1 MEQIIITNNQTG
13 AKTKLFT
20 KEPFCTVKSAT
31 QEKNLMGDDTIK
43 LSIVSS
49 QLLNFGKG
57 DYITIDGE
65 VYTVRT
71 PATRQIISDKYYQYD
86 VTLYGVMYELMK
98 CLYRNTDANGR
109 SSKSSFDLTYSLKD
123 FAKVIINNMNRDYPG
138 KWVLDEENVPE
149 TEPKTINFANQ
160 NCLQVLQTIC
170 SDKNFNFDFQITQ
183 ADGVNTIHIGKFGSV
198 IAPPGGGT
206 AFEWGKGKG
215 IYQLKEEKVDDK
227 AIKTRLWVEGGTSN
241 IKAGYR
247 DFSDRLQLPYPKRL
261 NKNEHTLRDGTT
273 IQAKSQQIGIAD
285 DAKRYHEDA
294 ALAAKIG
301 TDEEYKSYDEIC
313 PKRTGSITALVDGDI
328 YSFVDNS
335 MDFDLN
341 EKDADG
347 NTKYLISG
355 VSAKITFI
363 SGKLAGQEFEIK
375 DKGYDHSKKQFTIIP
390 YQDERGQ
397 KFPTDGN
404 TAFQFAV
411 GDKYKLT
418 EINPPQSV
426 LDDAEEELWYES
438 LQDFNDMKQARVK
451 YTLTLD
457 RLYMINNT
465 PTAATVVLFK
475 TGDYVHVKDS
485 RFGIDKNIRVTKVS
499 RNLLLRQDYSITL
512 SDTVTISVAAQTVI
526 DVIEHENIIEA
537 NRLRDLTKA
546 RKAWRTTEELRNM
559 VYDTDGYFDP
569 ENIKPNSIDTN
580 MLTVGSKSQQ
590 FILSGVILEANKGG
604 NANIFN
610 ATGGVLTHLTI
621 NSDSVRNWTLQEA
634 QFTLANTNGY
644 YLFAKCSKT
653 ANTGVWFVSQ
663 DKLLVENASDPDNY
677 YFQVGILSAVYADDG
692 FRDFV
697 STYGFT
703 RINGNTIT
711 TGKIVTSDG
720 ENYLDLD
727 GNKFR
732 IGDSTSSVDWNVT
745 AQNQLTLH
753 NVRLLSDSGDTAP
766 IGVYRGVYN
775 AAYTYYYGD
784 EVSYTSGGA
793 TKTYRHTNKTATK
806 GIPPTNTT
814 YWNVIAQ
821 GANGQNGQD
830 GKDGQPGQDG
840 QPGAD
845 GKDGKDGTTY
855 YTWIKYADDASGSG
869 ISDSPVG
876 KDYIGFAYNKITPA
890 ESINPKDYDWVLFKG
905 TDGTDGLP
913 GRPGADGKT
922 YYTWIKYSDVA
933 NPTSSSQ
940 IYDTPKETTE
950 YIGIAVNQTSQTEST
965 DPSKY
970 TWSKFKGD
978 QGVAGIYIQVA
989 PTTVVAKKSS
999 AAKRYEVEIMLFD
1012 NGTAVE
1018 YGSEDDNFLCSV
1030 LSSSSVITENLTW
1043 SFTSSGTL
1051 FKYRLTL
1058 RADKTENVDI
1068 PFTVTYKEKQYAFS
1082 IKFTTVEDGDT
1093 GDYFEYRYA
1102 VNGSTSTPPSL
1113 ATTSRTPSGWST
1125 TQPTVGSLQYLWRT
1139 MAKISGANETL
1150 LQDWS
1155 TPVRVTPYNGVD
1167 GADGTD
1173 GRDGKDG
1180 ASYNPNILRSADFS
1194 DLSQWMHHN
1203 GNVLADAMDGVSG
1216 FYGKYDSDADP
1227 TARGYIELAQQLL
1240 VKTGTD
1246 SFARLNPST
1255 WYTLSFWAKKSV
1267 DMITINET
1275 SNKYGFASKQ
1285 CNLQAGVAYKIGIY
1299 GKISTVAKNAGKRL
1313 VVYIYK
1319 KDWSW
1324 SHSVSIDS
1332 TTVSWGYISFNDAP
1346 TTGAYEIQAYLYD
1359 NTRPSGVD
1367 VGTAT
1372 VSYYQI
1378 ERGGQL
1384 NTYLYPSL
1392 VDTAADYIVDGLKVA
1407 SKPGDGCVT
1416 WRLTTAWEKHTV
1428 TFKTRSYIAGSDQ
1441 YVLFRLTLMSDTTYI
1456 CMPKLERGTEAS
1468 AFGMNNRD
1476 LVGSSPALVYRGDY
1490 KADQTYYGTNAR
1502 VDAVKYQGV
1511 YYVARVDAG
1520 SFSNIVPTDS
1530 RKWNTFGAQFE
1541 SIATSLLLAENANIA
1556 NWIFRDG
1563 MLYSQ
1568 TGDCY
1573 LNGITGEISTTGLI
1587 RKKMLHITSQ
1597 NISQYTETHDQGTV
1611 YEQTIIN
1618 WHKAG
1623 SLITV
1628 DYFPDNYICYLPS
1641 IYPSAN
1647 KYTEENANLAR
1658 SYVGSTMI
1666 IYNKSGRSI
1675 AVSGRCAETDDN
1687 RGVSIVIGSGQ
1698 MCVFQCKVTFDSS
1711 GREDVY
1717 WLYKK
1722 GTPMS

>member
-13 AKTKLFT
+13 QSKKLFT
-20 KEPFCTVKSAT
+20 KEPFCTVKSAI

-71 PATRQIISDKYYQYD
+71 PATRQIISDNYYQYD

-138 KWVLDEENVPE
+138 KWVLDEANVPE
-149 TEPKTINFANQ
+149 TEPKTISFANQ
-160 NCLQVLQTIC
+160 NCLQVLQAIC
-170 SDKNFNFDFQITQ
+170 SDKNFNYDFQITQ
-183 ADGVNTIHIGKFGSV
+183 ADGVKTIHIGKFGSV
-198 IAPPGGGT
+198 IAPPGGGD

-215 IYQLKEEKVDDK
+215 IYQLKEEKVDDT
-227 AIKTRLWVEGGTSN
+227 AIKTRLWAEGGTTN
-241 IKAGYR
+241 IKSGYR
-247 DFSDRLQLPYPKRL
+247 GFSDRLQLPYPKRL

-273 IQAKSQQIGIAD
+273 ILAKSQQIGITD
-285 DAKRYHEDA
+285 DTKRYHEDA
-294 ALAAKIG
+294 TLAAMIG
-301 TDEEYKSYDEIC
+301 TDEEYKSYDEIH
-313 PKRTGSITALVDGDI
+313 PKCTGSITALVDGDI
-328 YSFVDNS
+328 YSFVDSS

-341 EKDADG
+341 EKDPDG
-347 NTKYLISG
+347 NTKYLIGG

-465 PTAATVVLFK
+465 PTAASVVVFK
-475 TGDYVHVKDS
+475 VGDYVHVKDS

-610 ATGGVLTHLTI
+610 ATGGILSHLTI
-621 NSDSVRNWTLQEA
+621 NEDGIRNWTMSEA

-644 YLFAKCSKT
+644 YVFAKCSKT
-653 ANTGVWFVSQ
+653 ADTGVWFVSQ

-677 YFQVGILSAVYADDG
+677 YFQVGILSAVYPGDDN

-697 STYGFT
+697 TTYGFT

-711 TGKIVTSDG
+711 TGRIVTSDG

-793 TKTYRHTNKTATK
+793 TKTYRYTNKTATK
-806 GIPPTNTT
+806 GVPPTNTT

-821 GANGQNGQD
+821 GANGQ
-830 GKDGQPGQDG
+830 DGQPGT
-840 QPGAD
+840 D
-845 GKDGKDGTTY
+845 GKDGKD
-855 YTWIKYADDASGSG
+855 
-869 ISDSPVG
+869 
-876 KDYIGFAYNKITPA
+876 
-890 ESINPKDYDWVLFKG
+890 
-905 TDGTDGLP
+905 
-913 GRPGADGKT
+913 
-922 YYTWIKYSDVA
+922 
-933 NPTSSSQ
+933 
-940 IYDTPKETTE
+940 
-950 YIGIAVNQTSQTEST
+950 
-965 DPSKY
+965 
-970 TWSKFKGD
+970 
-978 QGVAGIYIQVA
+978 
-989 PTTVVAKKSS
+989 
-999 AAKRYEVEIMLFD
+999 
-1012 NGTAVE
+1012 
-1018 YGSEDDNFLCSV
+1018 
-1030 LSSSSVITENLTW
+1030 
-1043 SFTSSGTL
+1043 
-1051 FKYRLTL
+1051 
-1058 RADKTENVDI
+1058 
-1068 PFTVTYKEKQYAFS
+1068 
-1082 IKFTTVEDGDT
+1082 

-1102 VNGSTSTPPSL
+1102 VNGSTSTPPAL
-1113 ATTSRTPSGWST
+1113 LVTSRTPTGWST
-1125 TQPTVGSLQYLWRT
+1125 TQPTVGALQYLWST
-1139 MAKISGANETL
+1139 MAKISGSKNTL
-1150 LQDWS
+1150 LQNWS

-1167 GADGTD
+1167 GTNGT
-1173 GRDGKDG
+1173 DGKDG
-1180 ASYNPNILRSADFS
+1180 VSYNPNILRSADFN
-1194 DLSQWMHHN
+1194 DLTQWESHN
-1203 GNVLADAMDGVSG
+1203 GTILPDALDGVQG
-1216 FYGKYDSDADP
+1216 FYGKYDSAIDSDC
-1227 TARGYIELAQQLL
+1227 TGYINLAQQLL
-1240 VKTGTD
+1240 VKTG
-1246 SFARLNPST
+1246 SGGFSKINPST
-1255 WYTLSFWAKKSV
+1255 WYTLSFWAKKAV
-1267 DMITINET
+1267 QMITISET
-1275 SNKYGFASKQ
+1275 SNKYGFAQKQ
-1285 CNLQAGVAYKIGIY
+1285 CNLQAGVSYNIGVY
-1299 GKISTVAKNAGKRL
+1299 GSISDAAKAAGKKL
-1313 VVYIYK
+1313 AVFIF
-1319 KDWSW
+1319 DDEWTWSR
-1324 SHSVSIDS
+1324 SVQIDS
-1332 TTVSWGYISFNDAP
+1332 TTNTWGYISFNDAP
-1346 TTGAYEIQAYLYD
+1346 ATGRYWIKAYLFD
-1359 NTRPSGVD
+1359 STRPSGVD

-1372 VSYYQI
+1372 VAYYQI

-1384 NTYLYPSL
+1384 DTYLYPSL
-1392 VDTAADYIVDGLKVA
+1392 VDTTADFIVDGIKQT
-1407 SKPGDGCVT
+1407 SHPGDGHVN
-1416 WRLTTAWEKHTV
+1416 WKLTTEWKKHTV
-1428 TFKTRSYIAGSDQ
+1428 TFKTKSYIAGSDQ
-1441 YVLFRLTLMSDTTYI
+1441 HLLFRLILMSDTTYI

-1468 AFGMNNRD
+1468 AFGFNDHD
-1476 LVGSSPALVYRGDY
+1476 LKGESPVMMYRGEYDSTKTYTGSSI
-1490 KADQTYYGTNAR
+1490 R
-1502 VDAVKYQGV
+1502 VDAVKFNGV
-1511 YYVARVDAG
+1511 YYIARSDVGDFSGKDPTNTDYWNLFG
-1520 SFSNIVPTDS
+1520 S
-1530 RKWNTFGAQFE
+1530 QFE
-1541 SIATSLLLAENANIA
+1541 SVATTLLLAEFAYIDNLGVRNLLTATEGKRVHISQEDNSVSIYDGNGDTCIRIEGDSYTDSQLFGGSSVDVTVPSQSLSYQTGNALHPNSVFNTRKTSMKSFDFGYAGMFTGRVQFNLKFSGSYTLRSGQISRTFGATLHIYLDNTLIGSIRVDDTVKTKSTSVDISQAIA
-1556 NWIFRDG
+1556 NG
-1563 MLYSQ
+1563 THKLYYMVEVSNPNYAEGSSYSVEAGISF
-1568 TGDCY
+1568 TNCKAVADMRMSRY
-1573 LNGITGEISTTGLI
+1573 FANG
-1587 RKKMLHITSQ
+1587 
-1597 NISQYTETHDQGTV
+1597 
-1611 YEQTIIN
+1611 
-1618 WHKAG
+1618 
-1623 SLITV
+1623 
-1628 DYFPDNYICYLPS
+1628 
-1641 IYPSAN
+1641 
-1647 KYTEENANLAR
+1647 NA
-1658 SYVGSTMI
+1658 VGSSSTQYMESI
-1666 IYNKSGRSI
+1666 LENDILTHKVISGNAGIQISNGVMKIRIGGTWYN
-1675 AVSGRCAETDDN
+1675 VSRN
-1687 RGVSIVIGSGQ
+1687 
-1698 MCVFQCKVTFDSS
+1698 SS
-1711 GREDVY
+1711 TGA
-1717 WLYKK
+1717 L
-1722 GTPMS
+1722 TLST

>member
-13 AKTKLFT
+13 QSKKLFT
-20 KEPFCTVKSAT
+20 KEPFCTVKSAI

-71 PATRQIISDKYYQYD
+71 PATRQIISDNYYQYD

-123 FAKVIINNMNRDYPG
+123 FAKVIVNNMNRDYPG
-138 KWVLDEENVPE
+138 KWVLDEANVPE
-149 TEPKTINFANQ
+149 TEPKTISFANQ
-160 NCLQVLQTIC
+160 NCLQVLQAIC
-170 SDKNFNFDFQITQ
+170 SDKNFNYDFQITQ
-183 ADGVNTIHIGKFGSV
+183 ADGVKTIHIGKFGSV
-198 IAPPGGGT
+198 IAPPGGGA

-215 IYQLKEEKVDDK
+215 IYQLKEEKVDDT
-227 AIKTRLWVEGGTSN
+227 AIKTRLWAEGGTTN
-241 IKAGYR
+241 IKSGYR

-273 IQAKSQQIGIAD
+273 ILAKSQQIGITD
-285 DAKRYHEDA
+285 DTKRYHEDA
-294 ALAAKIG
+294 TLAAMIG
-301 TDEEYKSYDEIC
+301 TDEEYKSYDEIY

-328 YSFVDNS
+328 YSFVDSS

-347 NTKYLISG
+347 NTKYLIGG

-465 PTAATVVLFK
+465 PTAASVVVFK
-475 TGDYVHVKDS
+475 VGDYVHVKDS
-485 RFGIDKNIRVTKVS
+485 RFAIDKNIRVTKVS

-590 FILSGVILEANKGG
+590 FILSGVIMEANKGG

-610 ATGGVLTHLTI
+610 ATGGILSHLTI
-621 NSDSVRNWTLQEA
+621 KDDGIRNWTMSEA

-644 YLFAKCSKT
+644 YVFAKCSKT
-653 ANTGVWFVSQ
+653 GETGVWFVSQ

-697 STYGFT
+697 TTYGFT

-711 TGKIVTSDG
+711 TGRIVTSDG

-732 IGDSTSSVDWNVT
+732 IGDSTSYVDWNVT

-793 TKTYRHTNKTATK
+793 TKTYRYTNKTATK
-806 GIPPTNTT
+806 GVPPTNTT

-821 GANGQNGQD
+821 GANGQ
-830 GKDGQPGQDG
+830 DGQPGT
-840 QPGAD
+840 D
-845 GKDGKDGTTY
+845 GKDGKD
-855 YTWIKYADDASGSG
+855 
-869 ISDSPVG
+869 
-876 KDYIGFAYNKITPA
+876 
-890 ESINPKDYDWVLFKG
+890 
-905 TDGTDGLP
+905 
-913 GRPGADGKT
+913 
-922 YYTWIKYSDVA
+922 
-933 NPTSSSQ
+933 
-940 IYDTPKETTE
+940 
-950 YIGIAVNQTSQTEST
+950 
-965 DPSKY
+965 
-970 TWSKFKGD
+970 
-978 QGVAGIYIQVA
+978 
-989 PTTVVAKKSS
+989 
-999 AAKRYEVEIMLFD
+999 
-1012 NGTAVE
+1012 
-1018 YGSEDDNFLCSV
+1018 
-1030 LSSSSVITENLTW
+1030 
-1043 SFTSSGTL
+1043 
-1051 FKYRLTL
+1051 
-1058 RADKTENVDI
+1058 
-1068 PFTVTYKEKQYAFS
+1068 
-1082 IKFTTVEDGDT
+1082 

-1102 VNGSTSTPPSL
+1102 VNGSTSTPPAL
-1113 ATTSRTPSGWST
+1113 LVTSRTPTGWST
-1125 TQPTVGSLQYLWRT
+1125 TQPTVGALQYLWST
-1139 MAKISGANETL
+1139 MAKISGSKNTL
-1150 LQDWS
+1150 LQNWS

-1167 GADGTD
+1167 GTNGT
-1173 GRDGKDG
+1173 DGKDG
-1180 ASYNPNILRSADFS
+1180 VSYNPNILRSADFN
-1194 DLSQWMHHN
+1194 DLTQWESHN
-1203 GNVLADAMDGVSG
+1203 GTILPDALDGVQG
-1216 FYGKYDSDADP
+1216 FYGKYDSAIDSDC
-1227 TARGYIELAQQLL
+1227 TGYINLAQQLL
-1240 VKTGTD
+1240 VKTG
-1246 SFARLNPST
+1246 SGGFSKINPST
-1255 WYTLSFWAKKSV
+1255 WYTFSFWAKKAV
-1267 DMITINET
+1267 QMITISET
-1275 SNKYGFASKQ
+1275 SNKYGFAQKQ
-1285 CNLQAGVAYKIGIY
+1285 CNLQAGVSYNIGVY
-1299 GKISTVAKNAGKRL
+1299 GSISDAAKAAGKKL
-1313 VVYIYK
+1313 AVFIF
-1319 KDWSW
+1319 DDEWTWSR
-1324 SHSVSIDS
+1324 SVQIDS
-1332 TTVSWGYISFNDAP
+1332 TTNTWGYISFNDAP
-1346 TTGAYEIQAYLYD
+1346 ATGRYWIKAYLFD
-1359 NTRPSGVD
+1359 STRPSGVD

-1372 VSYYQI
+1372 VAYYQI

-1384 NTYLYPSL
+1384 DTYLYPSL
-1392 VDTAADYIVDGLKVA
+1392 VDTTADFIVDGIKQTSHPV
-1407 SKPGDGCVT
+1407 DGHVN
-1416 WRLTTAWEKHTV
+1416 WKLTTEWKKHTV
-1428 TFKTRSYIAGSDQ
+1428 TFKTKSYIAGSDQ
-1441 YVLFRLTLMSDTTYI
+1441 HLLFRLILMSDTTYI

-1468 AFGMNNRD
+1468 AFGFNDHD
-1476 LVGSSPALVYRGDY
+1476 LKGESPVMMYRGEYDSTKTYTGSSI
-1490 KADQTYYGTNAR
+1490 R
-1502 VDAVKYQGV
+1502 VDAVKFNGV
-1511 YYVARVDAG
+1511 YYIARSDVGDFSGKDPTNTDYWNLFG
-1520 SFSNIVPTDS
+1520 S
-1530 RKWNTFGAQFE
+1530 QFE
-1541 SIATSLLLAENANIA
+1541 SVATTLLLAEFAYIDNLGVRNLLTATEGKRVHISQEDNSVSIYDGNGDTCIRIEGDSYTDSQLFGGSSVDVTVPSQSLSYQTGNALHPNSVFNTRKTSMKSFDFGYAGMFTGRVQFNLKFSGSYTLRSGQISRTFGATLHIYLDNTLIGSIRVDDTVKTKSTSVDISQAIA
-1556 NWIFRDG
+1556 NGTHKLYYMVEVSNPNYADG
-1563 MLYSQ
+1563 SSYSVEAGISF
-1568 TGDCY
+1568 TNCKAVADMRMSRY
-1573 LNGITGEISTTGLI
+1573 FANG
-1587 RKKMLHITSQ
+1587 
-1597 NISQYTETHDQGTV
+1597 
-1611 YEQTIIN
+1611 
-1618 WHKAG
+1618 
-1623 SLITV
+1623 
-1628 DYFPDNYICYLPS
+1628 
-1641 IYPSAN
+1641 
-1647 KYTEENANLAR
+1647 NA
-1658 SYVGSTMI
+1658 VGSSSTQYMESI
-1666 IYNKSGRSI
+1666 LENDILTHKVISGNAGIQISNGVMKIRIGGTWYN
-1675 AVSGRCAETDDN
+1675 VSRN
-1687 RGVSIVIGSGQ
+1687 
-1698 MCVFQCKVTFDSS
+1698 SS
-1711 GREDVY
+1711 TGA
-1717 WLYKK
+1717 L
-1722 GTPMS
+1722 TLST

>member
-13 AKTKLFT
+13 QSKKLFT
-20 KEPFCTVKSAT
+20 KEPFCTVKSAI

-71 PATRQIISDKYYQYD
+71 PATRQIISDNYYQYD

-138 KWVLDEENVPE
+138 KWVLDEANVPE
-149 TEPKTINFANQ
+149 TEPKTISFANQ
-160 NCLQVLQTIC
+160 NCLQVLQAIC
-170 SDKNFNFDFQITQ
+170 SDKNFNYDFQITQ
-183 ADGVNTIHIGKFGSV
+183 SDGVKTIHIGKFGSV
-198 IAPPGGGT
+198 IAPPGGGA

-215 IYQLKEEKVDDK
+215 IYQLKEEKVDDT
-227 AIKTRLWVEGGTSN
+227 AIKTRLWAEGGTTN
-241 IKAGYR
+241 IKSGYR

-273 IQAKSQQIGIAD
+273 ILAKSQQIGITD

-294 ALAAKIG
+294 TLAAMIG
-301 TDEEYKSYDEIC
+301 TDEEYKSYDEIY

-328 YSFVDNS
+328 YSFVDSS

-347 NTKYLISG
+347 NTKYLIGG

-404 TAFQFAV
+404 AAFQFAV
-411 GDKYKLT
+411 GNKYKLT
-418 EINPPQSV
+418 EINPPQSA

-465 PTAATVVLFK
+465 PTAASVVVFK
-475 TGDYVHVKDS
+475 VGDYVHVKDS

-610 ATGGVLTHLTI
+610 ATGGILSHLTI
-621 NSDSVRNWTLQEA
+621 KNDGIRNWTMSEA

-644 YLFAKCSKT
+644 YVFAKCSKT
-653 ANTGVWFVSQ
+653 GETGVWFVSQ

-697 STYGFT
+697 TTYGFT

-711 TGKIVTSDG
+711 TGRIVTSDG

-793 TKTYRHTNKTATK
+793 TKTYRYTNKTATK
-806 GIPPTNTT
+806 GVPPTNTT

-821 GANGQNGQD
+821 GANGQ
-830 GKDGQPGQDG
+830 DGQPGT
-840 QPGAD
+840 D
-845 GKDGKDGTTY
+845 GKDGKD
-855 YTWIKYADDASGSG
+855 
-869 ISDSPVG
+869 
-876 KDYIGFAYNKITPA
+876 
-890 ESINPKDYDWVLFKG
+890 
-905 TDGTDGLP
+905 
-913 GRPGADGKT
+913 
-922 YYTWIKYSDVA
+922 
-933 NPTSSSQ
+933 
-940 IYDTPKETTE
+940 
-950 YIGIAVNQTSQTEST
+950 
-965 DPSKY
+965 
-970 TWSKFKGD
+970 
-978 QGVAGIYIQVA
+978 
-989 PTTVVAKKSS
+989 
-999 AAKRYEVEIMLFD
+999 
-1012 NGTAVE
+1012 
-1018 YGSEDDNFLCSV
+1018 
-1030 LSSSSVITENLTW
+1030 
-1043 SFTSSGTL
+1043 
-1051 FKYRLTL
+1051 
-1058 RADKTENVDI
+1058 
-1068 PFTVTYKEKQYAFS
+1068 
-1082 IKFTTVEDGDT
+1082 

-1102 VNGSTSTPPSL
+1102 VNGSTSTPPAL
-1113 ATTSRTPSGWST
+1113 LVTSRTPTGWST
-1125 TQPTVGSLQYLWRT
+1125 TQPTVGALQYLWST
-1139 MAKISGANETL
+1139 MAKISGSKNTL
-1150 LQDWS
+1150 IQNWS

-1167 GADGTD
+1167 GTNGT
-1173 GRDGKDG
+1173 DGKDG
-1180 ASYNPNILRSADFS
+1180 ADGVDGKDGVSYNPNILRSADFN
-1194 DLSQWMHHN
+1194 DLTQWESHN
-1203 GNVLADAMDGVSG
+1203 GTILPDALDGVQG
-1216 FYGKYDSDADP
+1216 FYGKYDSAIDSDC
-1227 TARGYIELAQQLL
+1227 TGYINLAQQLL
-1240 VKTGTD
+1240 VKTG
-1246 SFARLNPST
+1246 SGGFSKINPST
-1255 WYTLSFWAKKSV
+1255 WYTFSFWAKKAV
-1267 DMITINET
+1267 QMITISVT
-1275 SNKYGFASKQ
+1275 SNKYGFAQKQ
-1285 CNLQAGVAYKIGIY
+1285 CNLQAGVSYNIGVY
-1299 GKISTVAKNAGKRL
+1299 GSISDAAKAAGKKL
-1313 VVYIYK
+1313 AVFIF
-1319 KDWSW
+1319 DDEWTWSR
-1324 SHSVSIDS
+1324 SVQIDS
-1332 TTVSWGYISFNDAP
+1332 TTNTWGYISFNDAP
-1346 TTGAYEIQAYLYD
+1346 ATGRYWIKAYLFD
-1359 NTRPSGVD
+1359 STRPSGVD

-1372 VSYYQI
+1372 VAYYQI

-1384 NTYLYPSL
+1384 DTYLYPSL
-1392 VDTAADYIVDGLKVA
+1392 VDTTADFIVDGINQT
-1407 SKPGDGCVT
+1407 SHPGDGHVN
-1416 WRLTTAWEKHTV
+1416 WKLTTEWKKHTV
-1428 TFKTRSYIAGSDQ
+1428 TFKTKNYITGSLQ
-1441 YVLFRLTLMSDTTYI
+1441 HLLFRLTLMADTTYI

-1468 AFGMNNRD
+1468 AFGFNDHD
-1476 LVGSSPALVYRGDY
+1476 LKGESPVMMYRGEYDSTKTYTGSSI
-1490 KADQTYYGTNAR
+1490 R
-1502 VDAVKYQGV
+1502 VDAVKFNGV
-1511 YYVARVDAG
+1511 YYIARSDVGDFSGKDPTNTDYWNLFG
-1520 SFSNIVPTDS
+1520 S
-1530 RKWNTFGAQFE
+1530 QFE
-1541 SIATSLLLAENANIA
+1541 NVATTLLLAEFAYIDNLGVRNLLTATEGKRVHISQEDNSVSIYDGNGDTCIRIEGDSYTDSQLFGGSSVDVTVPSQSLSYQTGNALHPNSVFNTGKTSMKSFDFGYAGMFTGRVQFNLKFSGSYTLRSGQISRTFGATLHIYLDNTLIGSIRVDDTVKTKSTSVDISKAIA
-1556 NWIFRDG
+1556 NGTHKLYYMVEVSNPNYADG
-1563 MLYSQ
+1563 SHYTVEAGISFTNCKAVADMKMSRYFA
-1568 TGDCY
+1568 
-1573 LNGITGEISTTGLI
+1573 NG
-1587 RKKMLHITSQ
+1587 
-1597 NISQYTETHDQGTV
+1597 
-1611 YEQTIIN
+1611 
-1618 WHKAG
+1618 
-1623 SLITV
+1623 
-1628 DYFPDNYICYLPS
+1628 
-1641 IYPSAN
+1641 
-1647 KYTEENANLAR
+1647 NA
-1658 SYVGSTMI
+1658 VGSSSTQYMESI
-1666 IYNKSGRSI
+1666 LENDILTHKVISGNAGIQISNGVMKIRIGGTWYN
-1675 AVSGRCAETDDN
+1675 VSRN
-1687 RGVSIVIGSGQ
+1687 
-1698 MCVFQCKVTFDSS
+1698 SS
-1711 GREDVY
+1711 TGA
-1717 WLYKK
+1717 L
-1722 GTPMS
+1722 TLST

>member
-198 IAPPGGGT
+198 IVPPGGGT

-341 EKDADG
+341 EKDANG

-397 KFPTDGN
+397 KFPTEGN

-537 NRLRDLTKA
+537 NRLRDLTKV

-793 TKTYRHTNKTATK
+793 TKTYRHTNKTATR
-806 GIPPTNTT
+806 GIAPTNTT
-814 YWNVIAQ
+814 YWGVIAQ
-821 GANGQNGQD
+821 GANGQK
-830 GKDGQPGQDG
+830 GKD
-840 QPGAD
+840 
-845 GKDGKDGTTY
+845 
-855 YTWIKYADDASGSG
+855 
-869 ISDSPVG
+869 
-876 KDYIGFAYNKITPA
+876 
-890 ESINPKDYDWVLFKG
+890 
-905 TDGTDGLP
+905 
-913 GRPGADGKT
+913 
-922 YYTWIKYSDVA
+922 
-933 NPTSSSQ
+933 
-940 IYDTPKETTE
+940 
-950 YIGIAVNQTSQTEST
+950 
-965 DPSKY
+965 
-970 TWSKFKGD
+970 
-978 QGVAGIYIQVA
+978 
-989 PTTVVAKKSS
+989 
-999 AAKRYEVEIMLFD
+999 
-1012 NGTAVE
+1012 
-1018 YGSEDDNFLCSV
+1018 
-1030 LSSSSVITENLTW
+1030 
-1043 SFTSSGTL
+1043 
-1051 FKYRLTL
+1051 
-1058 RADKTENVDI
+1058 
-1068 PFTVTYKEKQYAFS
+1068 
-1082 IKFTTVEDGDT
+1082 

-1102 VNGSTSTPPSL
+1102 VNGSTSTPPNL
-1113 ATTSRTPSGWST
+1113 VVTSRTPSGWST
-1125 TQPTVGSLQYLWRT
+1125 TQPGVGTLQYLWRT
-1139 MAKISGANETL
+1139 MAKISGANNTL
-1150 LQDWS
+1150 LQNWS

-1167 GADGTD
+1167 G
-1173 GRDGKDG
+1173 KDG
-1180 ASYNPNILRSADFS
+1180 VGYNPNIIRSADFN
-1194 DLSQWMHHN
+1194 DLTQWEIHN
-1203 GNVLADAMDGVSG
+1203 GTILPDAIDGVQG
-1216 FYGKYDSDADP
+1216 FYGKYESEKDP

-1240 VKTGTD
+1240 VKSGTGG
-1246 SFARLNPST
+1246 FARLNPST
-1255 WYTLSFWAKKSV
+1255 WYTLSFWAKKAV
-1267 DMITINET
+1267 DMITIRET
-1275 SNKYGFASKQ
+1275 SNQYGFAIKQ
-1285 CNLQAGVAYKIGIY
+1285 CNLQAGVAYKIGVY
-1299 GKISTVAKNAGKRL
+1299 GSINDAAKAAGKKL
-1313 VVYIYK
+1313 AVFVCNES
-1319 KDWSW
+1319 WSW
-1324 SHSVSIDS
+1324 SKNVMIE
-1332 TTVSWGYISFNDAP
+1332 TTNSSWGWISFNDVP
-1346 TTGAYEIQAYLYD
+1346 TTGIYYIKAYLYD
-1359 NTRPSGVD
+1359 NERPSGVD

-1372 VSYYQI
+1372 VNFYQI

-1384 NTYLYPSL
+1384 NTYLYPSM

-1407 SKPGDGCVT
+1407 SKPVDGCVT
-1416 WRLTTAWEKHTV
+1416 WKLSTEWTKHTV
-1428 TFKTRSYIAGSDQ
+1428 TFKTKSYLTGANQ
-1441 YVLFRLTLMSDTTYI
+1441 HVLFRLNLMSDTTYI

-1476 LVGSSPALVYRGDY
+1476 LVGSSPALVYRGEY
-1490 KADQTYYGTNAR
+1490 KSSLTYYGNNTR
-1502 VDAVKYQGV
+1502 VDAVKYNGV

-1520 SFSNIVPTDS
+1520 SFSGIVPTNTDS
-1530 RKWNTFGAQFE
+1530 WNTFGAQFE
-1541 SIATSLLLAENANIA
+1541 SVATNLLLAENANIGDWVFV
-1556 NWIFRDG
+1556 NGHI
-1563 MLYSQ
+1563 YSA
-1568 TGDCY
+1568 DKNMV
-1573 LNGITGEISTTGLI
+1573 LNGADGEIFATCDTDGSPYAIIDFGAKINLSAKSGIISIDAKNAPSYSTGSSYMAPSGIFANLAGTNALPASTGFTHRGAIVGLGFANVNKSEWAMNANETIVAGVYGRASNNGTAPAYGGFFQDLYAGGLTLGRKCITGTSDNTTYL
-1587 RKKMLHITSQ
+1587 TSGDTMV
-1597 NISQYTETHDQGTV
+1597 IGYTSAIGTV
-1611 YEQTIIN
+1611 Y
-1618 WHKAG
+1618 
-1623 SLITV
+1623 
-1628 DYFPDNYICYLPS
+1628 LPS
-1641 IYPSAN
+1641 NPKEGQIVFIKQWWTGTLRLKPYP
-1647 KYTEENANLAR
+1647 
-1658 SYVGSTMI
+1658 
-1666 IYNKSGRSI
+1666 
-1675 AVSGRCAETDDN
+1675 
-1687 RGVSIVIGSGQ
+1687 GQ
-1698 MCVFQCKVTFDSS
+1698 SLYDDSS
-1711 GREDVY
+1711 SNMYLDFSEGQGGMAVFTIGY
-1717 WLYKK
+1717 INNVITSAWLINRWRF
-1722 GTPMS
+1722 

>member
-13 AKTKLFT
+13 QSKKLFT
-20 KEPFCTVKSAT
+20 KEPFCTVKSAI

-49 QLLNFGKG
+49 QLMNFGKG

-71 PATRQIISDKYYQYD
+71 PATRQIISDNYYQYD

-138 KWVLDEENVPE
+138 KWVLDEANVPE
-149 TEPKTINFANQ
+149 TEPKTISFANQ
-160 NCLQVLQTIC
+160 NCLQVLQAIC
-170 SDKNFNFDFQITQ
+170 SDKNFNYDFQITQ
-183 ADGVNTIHIGKFGSV
+183 ADGVKTIHIGKFGSV
-198 IAPPGGGT
+198 IAPPGGGD

-215 IYQLKEEKVDDK
+215 IYQLKEEKVDDT
-227 AIKTRLWVEGGTSN
+227 AIKTRLWAEGGTTN
-241 IKAGYR
+241 IKSGYR

-273 IQAKSQQIGIAD
+273 ILAKSQQIGITD

-294 ALAAKIG
+294 TLAAMIG
-301 TDEEYKSYDEIC
+301 TDEEYKSYDEIY

-328 YSFVDNS
+328 YSFVDSS

-347 NTKYLISG
+347 NTKYLIGG

-397 KFPTDGN
+397 KFPTEGN
-404 TAFQFAV
+404 IAFQFDV
-411 GDKYKLT
+411 GNKYKLT
-418 EINPPQSV
+418 DINPPKSA

-465 PTAATVVLFK
+465 PTAASVVVFK
-475 TGDYVHVKDS
+475 VGDYVHVKDS
-485 RFGIDKNIRVTKVS
+485 RFAIDKNIRVTKVS

-604 NANIFN
+604 NANKFN
-610 ATGGVLTHLTI
+610 ATGGILSHLTI
-621 NSDSVRNWTLQEA
+621 KDDGIRNWAMSEA
-634 QFTLANTNGY
+634 QFTLDNTNGY
-644 YLFAKCSKT
+644 YVFAKCSKT
-653 ANTGVWFVSQ
+653 ADTGVWFVSQ

-677 YFQVGILSAVYADDG
+677 YFQVGILSAVYPGDDN

-697 STYGFT
+697 TTYGFT

-711 TGKIVTSDG
+711 TGRIVTSDG

-793 TKTYRHTNKTATK
+793 TKTYRYTNKTATK
-806 GIPPTNTT
+806 GVPPTNTT

-821 GANGQNGQD
+821 GANGQ
-830 GKDGQPGQDG
+830 DGQPGT
-840 QPGAD
+840 D
-845 GKDGKDGTTY
+845 GKDGKD
-855 YTWIKYADDASGSG
+855 
-869 ISDSPVG
+869 
-876 KDYIGFAYNKITPA
+876 
-890 ESINPKDYDWVLFKG
+890 
-905 TDGTDGLP
+905 
-913 GRPGADGKT
+913 
-922 YYTWIKYSDVA
+922 
-933 NPTSSSQ
+933 
-940 IYDTPKETTE
+940 
-950 YIGIAVNQTSQTEST
+950 
-965 DPSKY
+965 
-970 TWSKFKGD
+970 
-978 QGVAGIYIQVA
+978 
-989 PTTVVAKKSS
+989 
-999 AAKRYEVEIMLFD
+999 
-1012 NGTAVE
+1012 
-1018 YGSEDDNFLCSV
+1018 
-1030 LSSSSVITENLTW
+1030 
-1043 SFTSSGTL
+1043 
-1051 FKYRLTL
+1051 
-1058 RADKTENVDI
+1058 
-1068 PFTVTYKEKQYAFS
+1068 
-1082 IKFTTVEDGDT
+1082 

-1102 VNGSTSTPPSL
+1102 VNGSTSTPPAL
-1113 ATTSRTPSGWST
+1113 LVTSRTPTGWST
-1125 TQPTVGSLQYLWRT
+1125 TQPTVGALQYLWST
-1139 MAKISGANETL
+1139 MAKISGSQNTL
-1150 LQDWS
+1150 LQNWS

-1167 GADGTD
+1167 GTNGT
-1173 GRDGKDG
+1173 DGKDG
-1180 ASYNPNILRSADFS
+1180 ADGVDGKDGVSYNPNILRSADFN
-1194 DLSQWMHHN
+1194 DLTQWESHN
-1203 GNVLADAMDGVSG
+1203 GTILPDALDGVQG
-1216 FYGKYDSDADP
+1216 FYGNYDSAID
-1227 TARGYIELAQQLL
+1227 TECTGYINLAQQLL
-1240 VKTGTD
+1240 VKTG
-1246 SFARLNPST
+1246 SGGFSKINPST
-1255 WYTLSFWAKKSV
+1255 WYTFSFWAKKDV
-1267 DMITINET
+1267 QMITISET
-1275 SNKYGFASKQ
+1275 SNKYGFAQKQ
-1285 CNLQAGVAYKIGIY
+1285 CNLQAGVSYNIGVY
-1299 GKISTVAKNAGKRL
+1299 GSISDAAKAAGKKL
-1313 VVYIYK
+1313 AVFIF
-1319 KDWSW
+1319 DDEWTWSR
-1324 SHSVSIDS
+1324 SVQIDS
-1332 TTVSWGYISFNDAP
+1332 TTNTWGYISFNDAP
-1346 TTGAYEIQAYLYD
+1346 ATGRYWIKAYLFD
-1359 NTRPSGVD
+1359 STRPSGVD

-1372 VSYYQI
+1372 VAYYQI

-1384 NTYLYPSL
+1384 DTYLYPSL
-1392 VDTAADYIVDGLKVA
+1392 VDTTADFIVDGIKQT
-1407 SKPGDGCVT
+1407 SHPGDGHVN
-1416 WRLTTAWEKHTV
+1416 WKLTTEWKKHTV
-1428 TFKTRSYIAGSDQ
+1428 TFKTKSYIAGSDQ
-1441 YVLFRLTLMSDTTYI
+1441 HLLFRLTMMSDMTYI

-1490 KADQTYYGTNAR
+1490 KVDQTYYGTNTR

-1520 SFSNIVPTDS
+1520 SFSNYVPTDA

-1541 SIATSLLLAENANIA
+1541 NIATSLLLAENANIA
-1556 NWIFRDG
+1556 GWLFKNNRLESQNGSAYLDG
-1563 MLYSQ
+1563 TSGSVKFANGNF
-1568 TGDCY
+1568 TVDNNGNVSVSGDFK
-1573 LNGITGEISTTGLI
+1573 GKISTSSSGNRVVIDPSTNTIVIYNTVNGVDREIVRIESEDIGFGLLRPKMIFNEMDSTGAI
-1587 RKKMLHITSQ
+1587 Q
-1597 NISQYTETHDQGTV
+1597 NKLLVSAFEIGMYR
-1611 YEQTIIN
+1611 Y
-1618 WHKAG
+1618 G
-1623 SLITV
+1623 SG
-1628 DYFPDNYICYLPS
+1628 S
-1641 IYPSAN
+1641 
-1647 KYTEENANLAR
+1647 NLAP
-1658 SYVGSTMI
+1658 MFEI
-1666 IYNKSGRSI
+1666 
-1675 AVSGRCAETDDN
+1675 
-1687 RGVSIVIGSGQ
+1687 
-1698 MCVFQCKVTFDSS
+1698 
-1711 GREDVY
+1711 
-1717 WLYKK
+1717 K
-1722 GTPMS
+1722 GTYGMKKLFLYDYILPDTKPTEKGQIYRSGDTLKVVL

>member
-1 MEQIIITNNQTG
+1 MEQIIITKNQTG
-13 AKTKLFT
+13 QSKKLFT
-20 KEPFCTVKSAT
+20 KEPFCTVKSAI

-49 QLLNFGKG
+49 QLMNFGKG

-71 PATRQIISDKYYQYD
+71 PATRQIISDNYYQYD

-138 KWVLDEENVPE
+138 KWVLDEANVPE
-149 TEPKTINFANQ
+149 TEPKTISFANQ
-160 NCLQVLQTIC
+160 NCLQVLQAIC
-170 SDKNFNFDFQITQ
+170 SDKNFNYDFQITQ
-183 ADGVNTIHIGKFGSV
+183 ADGVKTIHIGKFGSV
-198 IAPPGGGT
+198 IAPPGGGA

-215 IYQLKEEKVDDK
+215 IYQLKEEKVDDT
-227 AIKTRLWVEGGTSN
+227 AIKTRLWAEGGTTN
-241 IKAGYR
+241 IKSGYR

-273 IQAKSQQIGIAD
+273 ILAKSQQIGITD

-294 ALAAKIG
+294 TLAAMIG
-301 TDEEYKSYDEIC
+301 TDEEYKSYDEIY

-328 YSFVDNS
+328 YSFVDSS

-347 NTKYLISG
+347 NTKYLIGG

-465 PTAATVVLFK
+465 PTAASVVVFK
-475 TGDYVHVKDS
+475 VGDYVHVKDS

-526 DVIEHENIIEA
+526 DVIEHESIIEA

-610 ATGGVLTHLTI
+610 ATGGILSHLTI
-621 NSDSVRNWTLQEA
+621 KDDGIRNWTMSEA

-644 YLFAKCSKT
+644 YVFAKCSKT
-653 ANTGVWFVSQ
+653 DDTGVWFVSQ

-697 STYGFT
+697 TTYGFT

-711 TGKIVTSDG
+711 TGRIVTSDG

-775 AAYTYYYGD
+775 ASYTYYYGD

-793 TKTYRHTNKTATK
+793 TKTYRYTNKTATK
-806 GIPPTNTT
+806 GVPPTNTT

-821 GANGQNGQD
+821 GANGQ
-830 GKDGQPGQDG
+830 DGQPGT
-840 QPGAD
+840 D
-845 GKDGKDGTTY
+845 GKDGKD
-855 YTWIKYADDASGSG
+855 
-869 ISDSPVG
+869 
-876 KDYIGFAYNKITPA
+876 
-890 ESINPKDYDWVLFKG
+890 
-905 TDGTDGLP
+905 
-913 GRPGADGKT
+913 
-922 YYTWIKYSDVA
+922 
-933 NPTSSSQ
+933 
-940 IYDTPKETTE
+940 
-950 YIGIAVNQTSQTEST
+950 
-965 DPSKY
+965 
-970 TWSKFKGD
+970 
-978 QGVAGIYIQVA
+978 
-989 PTTVVAKKSS
+989 
-999 AAKRYEVEIMLFD
+999 
-1012 NGTAVE
+1012 
-1018 YGSEDDNFLCSV
+1018 
-1030 LSSSSVITENLTW
+1030 
-1043 SFTSSGTL
+1043 
-1051 FKYRLTL
+1051 
-1058 RADKTENVDI
+1058 
-1068 PFTVTYKEKQYAFS
+1068 
-1082 IKFTTVEDGDT
+1082 

-1102 VNGSTSTPPSL
+1102 INGSTSTPPAL
-1113 ATTSRTPSGWST
+1113 LVTSRTPTGWST
-1125 TQPTVGSLQYLWRT
+1125 TQPTVGALQYLWST
-1139 MAKISGANETL
+1139 MAKISGSKNTL
-1150 LQDWS
+1150 LQNWS

-1167 GADGTD
+1167 G
-1173 GRDGKDG
+1173 KDG
-1180 ASYNPNILRSADFS
+1180 VSYNPNILRSADFN
-1194 DLSQWMHHN
+1194 DLTQWESHN
-1203 GNVLADAMDGVSG
+1203 GTILPDALDGVQG
-1216 FYGKYDSDADP
+1216 FYGKYDSAIDSDC
-1227 TARGYIELAQQLL
+1227 TGYINLAQQLL
-1240 VKTGTD
+1240 VKTG
-1246 SFARLNPST
+1246 SGGFSKINPST
-1255 WYTLSFWAKKSV
+1255 WYTFSFWAKKAV
-1267 DMITINET
+1267 QMITISET
-1275 SNKYGFASKQ
+1275 SNKYGFAQKQ
-1285 CNLQAGVAYKIGIY
+1285 CNLQAGVSYNIGVY
-1299 GKISTVAKNAGKRL
+1299 GSISDAAKAAGKKL
-1313 VVYIYK
+1313 AVFIF
-1319 KDWSW
+1319 DDEWTWSR
-1324 SHSVSIDS
+1324 SVQIDS
-1332 TTVSWGYISFNDAP
+1332 TTNTWGYISFNDAP
-1346 TTGAYEIQAYLYD
+1346 ATGRYWIKAYLFD
-1359 NTRPSGVD
+1359 STRPSGVD

-1372 VSYYQI
+1372 VAYYQI

-1384 NTYLYPSL
+1384 DTYLYPSL
-1392 VDTAADYIVDGLKVA
+1392 VDTTADFIVDGIKQT
-1407 SKPGDGCVT
+1407 SHPGDGHVN
-1416 WRLTTAWEKHTV
+1416 WKLTTEWKKHTV
-1428 TFKTRSYIAGSDQ
+1428 TFKTKSYIAGSDQ
-1441 YVLFRLTLMSDTTYI
+1441 HLIFRLTMMSDMTYI

-1490 KADQTYYGTNAR
+1490 KADQTYYGTNTR

-1520 SFSNIVPTDS
+1520 SFSNYVPTDA

-1541 SIATSLLLAENANIA
+1541 NIATSLLLAENANIA
-1556 NWIFRDG
+1556 GWLFKNNRLESQNGLAYLDG
-1563 MLYSQ
+1563 TSGSVKFANGNF
-1568 TGDCY
+1568 TVDNNGNVSVSGDFK
-1573 LNGITGEISTTGLI
+1573 GKISTSSSGNRVVIDPSTNTIVIYNTVNGVDREIVRIESENIGFGLLRPKMIFNEMDSTGAI
-1587 RKKMLHITSQ
+1587 Q
-1597 NISQYTETHDQGTV
+1597 NKLLVSAFEIGMYR
-1611 YEQTIIN
+1611 Y
-1618 WHKAG
+1618 G
-1623 SLITV
+1623 SG
-1628 DYFPDNYICYLPS
+1628 S
-1641 IYPSAN
+1641 
-1647 KYTEENANLAR
+1647 NLAP
-1658 SYVGSTMI
+1658 MFEI
-1666 IYNKSGRSI
+1666 
-1675 AVSGRCAETDDN
+1675 
-1687 RGVSIVIGSGQ
+1687 
-1698 MCVFQCKVTFDSS
+1698 
-1711 GREDVY
+1711 
-1717 WLYKK
+1717 K
-1722 GTPMS
+1722 GTYGMKKLFLYDYILPDTKPTEKGQIYRSGDTLKVVL

>member
-13 AKTKLFT
+13 QSKKLFT
-20 KEPFCTVKSAT
+20 KEPFCTVKSAI

-71 PATRQIISDKYYQYD
+71 PATRQIISDNYYQYD

-138 KWVLDEENVPE
+138 KWVLDEANVPE
-149 TEPKTINFANQ
+149 TEPKNISFANQ
-160 NCLQVLQTIC
+160 NCLQVLQAIC
-170 SDKNFNFDFQITQ
+170 SDKNFNYDFQITQ
-183 ADGVNTIHIGKFGSV
+183 ADGVKTIHIGKFGSV
-198 IAPPGGGT
+198 IAPPGGGA

-215 IYQLKEEKVDDK
+215 IYQLKEEKVDDT
-227 AIKTRLWVEGGTSN
+227 AIKTRLWAEGGTTN
-241 IKAGYR
+241 IKSGYR

-273 IQAKSQQIGIAD
+273 ILAKSQQIGITD

-294 ALAAKIG
+294 TLAAMIG
-301 TDEEYKSYDEIC
+301 TDEEYKSYDEIY

-328 YSFVDNS
+328 YSFVDSS

-347 NTKYLISG
+347 NTKYLIGG

-465 PTAATVVLFK
+465 PTAASVVVFK
-475 TGDYVHVKDS
+475 VGDYVHVKDS
-485 RFGIDKNIRVTKVS
+485 RFAIDKNIRVIKVS

-610 ATGGVLTHLTI
+610 ATGGILSHLTI
-621 NSDSVRNWTLQEA
+621 KDDGIRNWTMSEA

-644 YLFAKCSKT
+644 YVFAKCSKT
-653 ANTGVWFVSQ
+653 ADTGVWFVSQ

-697 STYGFT
+697 TTYGFT

-711 TGKIVTSDG
+711 TGRIVTSDG

-745 AQNQLTLH
+745 AKNQLTLH

-784 EVSYTSGGA
+784 EVSYTSDGE
-793 TKTYRHTNKTATK
+793 TKTYRHTNKSATK

-821 GANGQNGQD
+821 GAT
-830 GKDGQPGQDG
+830 GK
-840 QPGAD
+840 
-845 GKDGKDGTTY
+845 
-855 YTWIKYADDASGSG
+855 
-869 ISDSPVG
+869 
-876 KDYIGFAYNKITPA
+876 
-890 ESINPKDYDWVLFKG
+890 
-905 TDGTDGLP
+905 
-913 GRPGADGKT
+913 
-922 YYTWIKYSDVA
+922 
-933 NPTSSSQ
+933 
-940 IYDTPKETTE
+940 
-950 YIGIAVNQTSQTEST
+950 
-965 DPSKY
+965 
-970 TWSKFKGD
+970 KGD
-978 QGVAGIYIQVA
+978 AGIYIQVA
-989 PTTVVAKKSS
+989 PTTVVAKKNASV
-999 AAKRYEVEIMLFD
+999 KTYEVEVMLFD
-1012 NGTAVE
+1012 NGSAVE
-1018 YGSEDDNFLCSV
+1018 YGDGDSKFICSV
-1030 LSSSSVITENLTW
+1030 LSSSSGITENLSW
-1043 SFTSSGTL
+1043 SFTASGTL
-1051 FKYRLTL
+1051 FKYRLRL
-1058 RADKTENVDI
+1058 KANKIENVDI

-1082 IKFTTVEDGDT
+1082 IKFATVEDGDV

-1102 VNGSTSTPPSL
+1102 VNGSNSTPPDL
-1113 ATTSRTPSGWST
+1113 TVADRNPTGWST
-1125 TQPTVGSLQYLWRT
+1125 TQPTVGALQYLWRT
-1139 MAKISGANETL
+1139 MAKIKGADETI
-1150 LQDWS
+1150 LQNWS
-1155 TPVRVTPYNGVD
+1155 TPVRVTPINGD
-1167 GADGTD
+1167 N
-1173 GRDGKDG
+1173 GKDG
-1180 ASYNPNILRSADFS
+1180 VSYNPNILRSADFN
-1194 DLSQWMHHN
+1194 DLTQWESHN
-1203 GNVLADAMDGVSG
+1203 GTVLPDAIDGVQG
-1216 FYGKYDSDADP
+1216 FYGKYDSEKDSGCA
-1227 TARGYIELAQQLL
+1227 GYIELAKQLL

-1267 DMITINET
+1267 DLITINET
-1275 SNKYGFASKQ
+1275 SDKYGFATKQ
-1285 CNLQAGVAYKIGIY
+1285 CNLQAGASYKIGVY
-1299 GKISTVAKNAGKRL
+1299 GKISAVAKSAGKRL
-1313 VVYIYK
+1313 VVYIYNK
-1319 KDWSW
+1319 EWSW
-1324 SHSVSIDS
+1324 SHNVSIDS
-1332 TTVSWGYISFNDAP
+1332 TTGAWGYITFNDAP
-1346 TTGAYEIQAYLYD
+1346 TTGVYEIKAYLYD

-1372 VSYYQI
+1372 VMYYQV
-1378 ERGGQL
+1378 ERGGYL

-1392 VDTAADYIVDGLKVA
+1392 IDTAADYIVDGSKFA

-1416 WRLTTAWEKHTV
+1416 WKLTTEWERHTV
-1428 TFKTRSYIAGSDQ
+1428 TFKTKSYIAGSDQ
-1441 YVLFRLTLMSDTTYI
+1441 HLLFRLTLMSDTTYI

-1490 KADQTYYGTNAR
+1490 KADQTYYGTNTR

-1520 SFSNIVPTDS
+1520 SFSNYVPTDV
-1530 RKWNTFGAQFE
+1530 RKWNPFGAQFE

-1573 LNGITGEISTTGLI
+1573 LNGLTGEISTTGLI
-1587 RKKMLHITSQ
+1587 RKKMLHITQQ
-1597 NISQYTETHDQGTV
+1597 NINQYTETQEIGTEF
-1611 YEQTIIN
+1611 EQTIIN

-1641 IYPSAN
+1641 IYPSVDQY
-1647 KYTEENANLAR
+1647 KTEIANLAR
-1658 SYVGSTMI
+1658 SYIGSIMV
-1666 IYNKSGRSI
+1666 IYNKSGRNIS
-1675 AVSGRCAETDDN
+1675 VSGRCAESDYN
-1687 RGVSIVIGSGQ
+1687 RGMSIVIGSGQ
-1698 MCVFQCKVTFDSS
+1698 MCIFQCKVGYDSA
-1711 GREDVY
+1711 GKEDIY

-1722 GTPMS
+1722 GTPAKTY

>member
-13 AKTKLFT
+13 QSKKLFT
-20 KEPFCTVKSAT
+20 KEPFCTVKSAI

-49 QLLNFGKG
+49 QLMNFGKG

-71 PATRQIISDKYYQYD
+71 PATRQIISDNYYQYD

-138 KWVLDEENVPE
+138 KWVLDEANVPE
-149 TEPKTINFANQ
+149 TEPKTISFANQ
-160 NCLQVLQTIC
+160 NCLQVLQAIC
-170 SDKNFNFDFQITQ
+170 SDKNFNYDFQITQ
-183 ADGVNTIHIGKFGSV
+183 ADGVKTIHIGKFGSV
-198 IAPPGGGT
+198 IAPPGGGD

-215 IYQLKEEKVDDK
+215 IYQLKEEKVDDT
-227 AIKTRLWVEGGTSN
+227 AIKTRLWAEGGTTN
-241 IKAGYR
+241 IKSGYR
-247 DFSDRLQLPYPKRL
+247 GFSDRLQLPYPKRL

-273 IQAKSQQIGIAD
+273 ILAKSQQIGITD
-285 DAKRYHEDA
+285 DTKRYHEDA
-294 ALAAKIG
+294 TLAAMIG
-301 TDEEYKSYDEIC
+301 TDEEYKSYDEIY

-328 YSFVDNS
+328 YSFVDSS

-347 NTKYLISG
+347 NTKYLIGG

-397 KFPTDGN
+397 KFPTEGN
-404 TAFQFAV
+404 IAFQFAV
-411 GDKYKLT
+411 GNKYKLT
-418 EINPPQSV
+418 EINPPKSV

-465 PTAATVVLFK
+465 PTAASVVVFK
-475 TGDYVHVKDS
+475 VGDYVHVKDS
-485 RFGIDKNIRVTKVS
+485 RFAIDKNIRVTKVS

-610 ATGGVLTHLTI
+610 ATGGILSHLTI
-621 NSDSVRNWTLQEA
+621 NEDGIRNWTMSEA

-644 YLFAKCSKT
+644 YVFAKCSKT
-653 ANTGVWFVSQ
+653 ADTGVWYVSQ

-677 YFQVGILSAVYADDG
+677 YFQVGILSAVYPGDDN

-697 STYGFT
+697 TTYGFT

-711 TGKIVTSDG
+711 TGRIVTSDG

-793 TKTYRHTNKTATK
+793 TKTYRYTNKTATK
-806 GIPPTNTT
+806 GVPPTNTT

-821 GANGQNGQD
+821 GANGQ
-830 GKDGQPGQDG
+830 DGQPGT
-840 QPGAD
+840 D
-845 GKDGKDGTTY
+845 GKDGKD
-855 YTWIKYADDASGSG
+855 
-869 ISDSPVG
+869 
-876 KDYIGFAYNKITPA
+876 
-890 ESINPKDYDWVLFKG
+890 
-905 TDGTDGLP
+905 
-913 GRPGADGKT
+913 
-922 YYTWIKYSDVA
+922 
-933 NPTSSSQ
+933 
-940 IYDTPKETTE
+940 
-950 YIGIAVNQTSQTEST
+950 
-965 DPSKY
+965 
-970 TWSKFKGD
+970 
-978 QGVAGIYIQVA
+978 
-989 PTTVVAKKSS
+989 
-999 AAKRYEVEIMLFD
+999 
-1012 NGTAVE
+1012 
-1018 YGSEDDNFLCSV
+1018 
-1030 LSSSSVITENLTW
+1030 
-1043 SFTSSGTL
+1043 
-1051 FKYRLTL
+1051 
-1058 RADKTENVDI
+1058 
-1068 PFTVTYKEKQYAFS
+1068 
-1082 IKFTTVEDGDT
+1082 

-1102 VNGSTSTPPSL
+1102 VNGSTSTPPAL
-1113 ATTSRTPSGWST
+1113 LVTSRTPTGWST
-1125 TQPTVGSLQYLWRT
+1125 TQPTVGALQYLWST
-1139 MAKISGANETL
+1139 MAKISGSKNTL
-1150 LQDWS
+1150 LQNWS

-1167 GADGTD
+1167 GTNGT
-1173 GRDGKDG
+1173 DGKDG
-1180 ASYNPNILRSADFS
+1180 ADGVDGKDGVSYNPNILRSADFN
-1194 DLSQWMHHN
+1194 DLTQWESHN
-1203 GNVLADAMDGVSG
+1203 GTILPDALDGVQG
-1216 FYGKYDSDADP
+1216 FYGKYDSAIDSDC
-1227 TARGYIELAQQLL
+1227 TGYINLAQQLL
-1240 VKTGTD
+1240 VKTG
-1246 SFARLNPST
+1246 SGGFSKINPST
-1255 WYTLSFWAKKSV
+1255 WYTFSFWAKKAV
-1267 DMITINET
+1267 QMITISET
-1275 SNKYGFASKQ
+1275 SNKYGFAQKQ
-1285 CNLQAGVAYKIGIY
+1285 CNLQAGVSYNIGVY
-1299 GKISTVAKNAGKRL
+1299 GSISDAAKAAGKKL
-1313 VVYIYK
+1313 AVFIF
-1319 KDWSW
+1319 DDEWTWSR
-1324 SHSVSIDS
+1324 SVQIDS
-1332 TTVSWGYISFNDAP
+1332 TTNTWGYISFNDAP
-1346 TTGAYEIQAYLYD
+1346 ATGRYWIKAYLFD
-1359 NTRPSGVD
+1359 STRPSGVD

-1372 VSYYQI
+1372 VAYYQI

-1384 NTYLYPSL
+1384 DTYLYPSL
-1392 VDTAADYIVDGLKVA
+1392 VDTTADFIVDGIKQT
-1407 SKPGDGCVT
+1407 SHPGDGHVN
-1416 WRLTTAWEKHTV
+1416 WKLTTEWKKHTV
-1428 TFKTRSYIAGSDQ
+1428 TFKTKSYIAGSDQ
-1441 YVLFRLTLMSDTTYI
+1441 HLLFRLILMSDTTYI

-1490 KADQTYYGTNAR
+1490 KADQTYYGTNTR

-1520 SFSNIVPTDS
+1520 SFSNYVPTDA

-1541 SIATSLLLAENANIA
+1541 NIATSLLLAENANIA
-1556 NWIFRDG
+1556 GWLFKNNRLESQNGSAYLDG
-1563 MLYSQ
+1563 TSGSVKFANGNF
-1568 TGDCY
+1568 TVDNNGNVSVSGDFK
-1573 LNGITGEISTTGLI
+1573 GKISTSSSGNRVVIDPSTNTIVIYNTVNGVDREIVRIESEDIGFGLLRPKMIFNEMDSTGAI
-1587 RKKMLHITSQ
+1587 Q
-1597 NISQYTETHDQGTV
+1597 NKLLVSAFEIGMYR
-1611 YEQTIIN
+1611 Y
-1618 WHKAG
+1618 G
-1623 SLITV
+1623 SG
-1628 DYFPDNYICYLPS
+1628 S
-1641 IYPSAN
+1641 
-1647 KYTEENANLAR
+1647 NLAP
-1658 SYVGSTMI
+1658 MFEI
-1666 IYNKSGRSI
+1666 
-1675 AVSGRCAETDDN
+1675 
-1687 RGVSIVIGSGQ
+1687 
-1698 MCVFQCKVTFDSS
+1698 
-1711 GREDVY
+1711 
-1717 WLYKK
+1717 K
-1722 GTPMS
+1722 GTYGMKKLFLYDYILPDTKPTEKGQIYRSGDTLKVVL

>member
-1 MEQIIITNNQTG
+1 MEQIIITKNQTG
-13 AKTKLFT
+13 QSKKLFT
-20 KEPFCTVKSAT
+20 KEPFCTVKSAI

-49 QLLNFGKG
+49 QLMNFGKG

-71 PATRQIISDKYYQYD
+71 PATRQIISDNYYQYD

-149 TEPKTINFANQ
+149 TEPKTISFANQ
-160 NCLQVLQTIC
+160 NCLQVLQAIC
-170 SDKNFNFDFQITQ
+170 SDKNFNYDFQITQ
-183 ADGVNTIHIGKFGSV
+183 ADGVKTIHIGKFGSV
-198 IAPPGGGT
+198 IAPPGGGA

-215 IYQLKEEKVDDK
+215 IYQLKEEKVDDT
-227 AIKTRLWVEGGTSN
+227 AIKTRLWAEGGTTN
-241 IKAGYR
+241 IKSGYR

-273 IQAKSQQIGIAD
+273 ILAKSQQIGITD

-294 ALAAKIG
+294 TLAAMIG
-301 TDEEYKSYDEIC
+301 TDEEYKSYDEIY
-313 PKRTGSITALVDGDI
+313 PKRTGSITALVNGDI
-328 YSFVDNS
+328 YSFVDSS

-347 NTKYLISG
+347 NTKYLIGG

-426 LDDAEEELWYES
+426 LYDAEEELWYES

-465 PTAATVVLFK
+465 PTAASVVVFK
-475 TGDYVHVKDS
+475 VGDYVHVKDS

-610 ATGGVLTHLTI
+610 ATGGILSHLTI
-621 NSDSVRNWTLQEA
+621 KDDGIRNWAMSEA
-634 QFTLANTNGY
+634 QFTLDNTNGY
-644 YLFAKCSKT
+644 YVFAKCSKT
-653 ANTGVWFVSQ
+653 ADTGVWFVSQ

-677 YFQVGILSAVYADDG
+677 YFQVGILSAVYPGDDN

-697 STYGFT
+697 TTYGFT

-711 TGKIVTSDG
+711 TGRIVTSDG

-793 TKTYRHTNKTATK
+793 TKTYRYTNKTATK
-806 GIPPTNTT
+806 GVPPTNTT

-821 GANGQNGQD
+821 GANGQ
-830 GKDGQPGQDG
+830 DGQPGT
-840 QPGAD
+840 D
-845 GKDGKDGTTY
+845 GKDGKD
-855 YTWIKYADDASGSG
+855 
-869 ISDSPVG
+869 
-876 KDYIGFAYNKITPA
+876 
-890 ESINPKDYDWVLFKG
+890 
-905 TDGTDGLP
+905 
-913 GRPGADGKT
+913 
-922 YYTWIKYSDVA
+922 
-933 NPTSSSQ
+933 
-940 IYDTPKETTE
+940 
-950 YIGIAVNQTSQTEST
+950 
-965 DPSKY
+965 
-970 TWSKFKGD
+970 
-978 QGVAGIYIQVA
+978 
-989 PTTVVAKKSS
+989 
-999 AAKRYEVEIMLFD
+999 
-1012 NGTAVE
+1012 
-1018 YGSEDDNFLCSV
+1018 
-1030 LSSSSVITENLTW
+1030 
-1043 SFTSSGTL
+1043 
-1051 FKYRLTL
+1051 
-1058 RADKTENVDI
+1058 
-1068 PFTVTYKEKQYAFS
+1068 
-1082 IKFTTVEDGDT
+1082 

-1102 VNGSTSTPPSL
+1102 VNGSTSTPPAL
-1113 ATTSRTPSGWST
+1113 LVTSRTPTGWST
-1125 TQPTVGSLQYLWRT
+1125 TQPTVGALQYLWST
-1139 MAKISGANETL
+1139 MAKISGSKNTL
-1150 LQDWS
+1150 LQNWS

-1167 GADGTD
+1167 GTNGT
-1173 GRDGKDG
+1173 DGKDG
-1180 ASYNPNILRSADFS
+1180 ADGVDGKDGVSYNPNILRSADFN
-1194 DLSQWMHHN
+1194 DLTQWESHN
-1203 GNVLADAMDGVSG
+1203 GTILPDALDGVQG
-1216 FYGKYDSDADP
+1216 FYGKYDSAIDSDC
-1227 TARGYIELAQQLL
+1227 TGYINLAQQLL
-1240 VKTGTD
+1240 VKTG
-1246 SFARLNPST
+1246 SGGFSKINPST
-1255 WYTLSFWAKKSV
+1255 WYTFSFWAKKAV
-1267 DMITINET
+1267 QMITISET
-1275 SNKYGFASKQ
+1275 SNKYGFAQKQ
-1285 CNLQAGVAYKIGIY
+1285 CNLQAGVSYNIGVY
-1299 GKISTVAKNAGKRL
+1299 GSISDAAKAAGKKL
-1313 VVYIYK
+1313 AVFIF
-1319 KDWSW
+1319 DDEWTWSR
-1324 SHSVSIDS
+1324 SVQIDS
-1332 TTVSWGYISFNDAP
+1332 TTNTLGYISFNDAP
-1346 TTGAYEIQAYLYD
+1346 ATGRYWIKAYLFD
-1359 NTRPSGVD
+1359 STRPSGVD

-1372 VSYYQI
+1372 VAYYQI

-1384 NTYLYPSL
+1384 DTYLYPSL
-1392 VDTAADYIVDGLKVA
+1392 VDTTADFIVDGIKQT
-1407 SKPGDGCVT
+1407 SHPGDGHVN
-1416 WRLTTAWEKHTV
+1416 WKLTTEWKKHTV
-1428 TFKTRSYIAGSDQ
+1428 TFKTKSYIAGSDQ
-1441 YVLFRLTLMSDTTYI
+1441 HLLFRLILMSDTTYI

-1490 KADQTYYGTNAR
+1490 KADQTYYGTNTR

-1520 SFSNIVPTDS
+1520 SFSNYVPTDA

-1541 SIATSLLLAENANIA
+1541 NIATSLLLAENANIA
-1556 NWIFRDG
+1556 GWLFKNNRLESQNGSAYLDG
-1563 MLYSQ
+1563 TSGSVKFANGNF
-1568 TGDCY
+1568 TVDNNGNVSVSGDFK
-1573 LNGITGEISTTGLI
+1573 GKISTSSSGNRVVIDPSTNTIVIYNTVNGVDREIVRIESEDIGFGLLRPKMIFNEMDSTGAI
-1587 RKKMLHITSQ
+1587 Q
-1597 NISQYTETHDQGTV
+1597 NKLLVSAFEIGMYR
-1611 YEQTIIN
+1611 Y
-1618 WHKAG
+1618 G
-1623 SLITV
+1623 SG
-1628 DYFPDNYICYLPS
+1628 S
-1641 IYPSAN
+1641 
-1647 KYTEENANLAR
+1647 NLAP
-1658 SYVGSTMI
+1658 MFEI
-1666 IYNKSGRSI
+1666 
-1675 AVSGRCAETDDN
+1675 
-1687 RGVSIVIGSGQ
+1687 
-1698 MCVFQCKVTFDSS
+1698 
-1711 GREDVY
+1711 
-1717 WLYKK
+1717 K
-1722 GTPMS
+1722 GTYGMKKLFLYDYILPDTKPTEKGQIYRSGDTLKVVL

>member
-341 EKDADG
+341 EKDTDG

-745 AQNQLTLH
+745 AQKQLTLH

-766 IGVYRGVYN
+766 IGVYRSVYN

-806 GIPPTNTT
+806 GVPPTNTT

-821 GANGQNGQD
+821 GANGQ
-830 GKDGQPGQDG
+830 DGQPGT
-840 QPGAD
+840 D
-845 GKDGKDGTTY
+845 GKDGKDGVTY

-876 KDYIGFAYNKITPA
+876 KEYIGFAYNKTTPT
-890 ESINPKDYDWVLFKG
+890 ESTDPKDYKWTLFKG
-905 TDGTDGLP
+905 TDGTDGI
-913 GRPGADGKT
+913 DGVDGEDGIT

-940 IYDTPKETTE
+940 IYDTPKATTE
-950 YIGIAVNQTSQTEST
+950 YIGIAVNQTTRTEST

-978 QGVAGIYIQVA
+978 QGVPG
-989 PTTVVAKKSS
+989 
-999 AAKRYEVEIMLFD
+999 
-1012 NGTAVE
+1012 
-1018 YGSEDDNFLCSV
+1018 
-1030 LSSSSVITENLTW
+1030 
-1043 SFTSSGTL
+1043 
-1051 FKYRLTL
+1051 
-1058 RADKTENVDI
+1058 
-1068 PFTVTYKEKQYAFS
+1068 
-1082 IKFTTVEDGDT
+1082 EDGTDGKDGKD

-1113 ATTSRTPSGWST
+1113 VVTSRTPTGWST
-1125 TQPTVGSLQYLWRT
+1125 IQPTVGALQYLWRT
-1139 MAKISGANETL
+1139 MAKISGANNTL
-1150 LQDWS
+1150 LQNWS

-1167 GADGTD
+1167 G
-1173 GRDGKDG
+1173 KDG
-1180 ASYNPNILRSADFS
+1180 VGYNPNIIRSADFN
-1194 DLSQWMHHN
+1194 DLTQWEIHN
-1203 GNVLADAMDGVSG
+1203 GTILPDAIDGVQG
-1216 FYGKYDSDADP
+1216 FYGKYESEKDP

-1240 VKTGTD
+1240 VKSGTGG
-1246 SFARLNPST
+1246 FARLNPST
-1255 WYTLSFWAKKSV
+1255 WYTLSFWAKKAV
-1267 DMITINET
+1267 DMITIRET
-1275 SNKYGFASKQ
+1275 SNQYGFAIKQ
-1285 CNLQAGVAYKIGIY
+1285 CNLQAGVAYKIGVY
-1299 GKISTVAKNAGKRL
+1299 GSINDAAKAAGKKL
-1313 VVYIYK
+1313 AVFVCNES
-1319 KDWSW
+1319 WSW
-1324 SHSVSIDS
+1324 SKNVMIE
-1332 TTVSWGYISFNDAP
+1332 TTNSSWGWISFNDVP
-1346 TTGAYEIQAYLYD
+1346 TTGIYYIKAYLYD
-1359 NTRPSGVD
+1359 SERPSGVD

-1372 VSYYQI
+1372 VNFYQI

-1384 NTYLYPSL
+1384 NTYLYPSM
-1392 VDTAADYIVDGLKVA
+1392 VDIAADYIVDGLKVA
-1407 SKPGDGCVT
+1407 SKPVDGCVT
-1416 WRLTTAWEKHTV
+1416 WKLSTEWTKHTV
-1428 TFKTRSYIAGSDQ
+1428 TFKTKSYLTGANQ
-1441 YVLFRLTLMSDTTYI
+1441 HVLFRLNLMSDTTYI

-1476 LVGSSPALVYRGDY
+1476 LVGSSPALVYRGEY
-1490 KADQTYYGTNAR
+1490 KSSLTYYGNNTR
-1502 VDAVKYQGV
+1502 VDAVKYNGV

-1520 SFSNIVPTDS
+1520 SFSGIVPTNTDS
-1530 RKWNTFGAQFE
+1530 WNTFGAQFE
-1541 SIATSLLLAENANIA
+1541 SVATNLLLAENANIGDWVFV
-1556 NWIFRDG
+1556 NGHI
-1563 MLYSQ
+1563 YSA
-1568 TGDCY
+1568 DKNMV
-1573 LNGITGEISTTGLI
+1573 LNGADGEIFATCDTDGSPYAIIDFGAKINLSAKSGIISIDAKNAPSYSTGSSYMAPSGIFANLAGTNALPSSTGFTHRGAIVGLGFANVNKSEWAMNANETIVAGVYGRASNNGTAPAYGGFFQDLYAGGLTLGRKCITGTSDNTTYL
-1587 RKKMLHITSQ
+1587 TSGDTMV
-1597 NISQYTETHDQGTV
+1597 IGYTSAIGTV
-1611 YEQTIIN
+1611 Y
-1618 WHKAG
+1618 
-1623 SLITV
+1623 
-1628 DYFPDNYICYLPS
+1628 LPS
-1641 IYPSAN
+1641 NPKEGQIVFIKQWWTGTLRVKPYP
-1647 KYTEENANLAR
+1647 
-1658 SYVGSTMI
+1658 
-1666 IYNKSGRSI
+1666 
-1675 AVSGRCAETDDN
+1675 
-1687 RGVSIVIGSGQ
+1687 GQ
-1698 MCVFQCKVTFDSS
+1698 SLYDDSS
-1711 GREDVY
+1711 SNTYLDFSEGQGGMAVFTIGY
-1717 WLYKK
+1717 INNVKTSAWLINRWRF
-1722 GTPMS
+1722 